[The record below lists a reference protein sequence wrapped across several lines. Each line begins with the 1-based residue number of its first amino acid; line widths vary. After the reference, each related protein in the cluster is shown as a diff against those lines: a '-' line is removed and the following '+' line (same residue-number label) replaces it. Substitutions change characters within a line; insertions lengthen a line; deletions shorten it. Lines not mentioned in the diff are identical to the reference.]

1 MKFSELLTEGEKLP
15 SLIPFSR
22 SFWGIKWR
30 RGKLK
35 EIEYYLGGELGAETL
50 AEEDGV
56 GVHEMPKT
64 LLHTIHEYRF
74 HGCYFRIRF
83 QKRRRR
89 KLRGKLKKRGFWFRF
104 RFRFKNQIKSNEN
117 TTWVWWHV
125 PCLRFQNRS
134 RDVVGHVMRCISILK
149 CSVAIS
155 IYIN

>member
-1 MKFSELLTEGEKLP
+1 MQFAELITEGENLP
-15 SLIPFSR
+15 FLFPFSG
-22 SFWGIKWR
+22 SFRGI
-30 RGKLK
+30 KLK
-35 EIEYYLGGELGAETL
+35 EIEYLGGELGAETL

-117 TTWVWWHV
+117 TT
-125 PCLRFQNRS
+125 
-134 RDVVGHVMRCISILK
+134 
-149 CSVAIS
+149 
-155 IYIN
+155 